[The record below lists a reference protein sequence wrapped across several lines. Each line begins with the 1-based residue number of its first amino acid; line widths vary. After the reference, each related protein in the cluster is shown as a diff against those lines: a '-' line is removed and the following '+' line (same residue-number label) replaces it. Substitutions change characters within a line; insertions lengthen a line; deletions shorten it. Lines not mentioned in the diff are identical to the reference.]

1 MTTSNAS
8 TTERAPTAPGAGPR
22 PPRGRPVFWTAL
34 AASLVVSM
42 LALAATGSVPV
53 AAVTALLTAAC
64 ITLATVMI

>member
-1 MTTSNAS
+1 M
-8 TTERAPTAPGAGPR
+8 
-22 PPRGRPVFWTAL
+22 FWTAL